1 LGAALLTVSGGG
13 AASDFSVFTVDSGVT
28 ATISGLTIAGGNRSA
43 SNIGGG
49 VFNAGTLTLA
59 GDVVS
64 GNSAGYGGG
73 VFNAGT
79 AILTG
84 CTLSG
89 NSATASGGGVYS
101 DDGSTLTL
109 INDTITGDKAY
120 YGGGV
125 FSTGVV
131 TLTNATLAADP
142 TTSGG
147 ALDNY
152 GAGTVT
158 LNNTIVANRTSGGDI
173 AGTVN
178 GSSNFIDDSATAGG
192 LTQGVN
198 GNIVGVNP
206 LLGTLGNYGG
216 PTQTMPLLP
225 GSPAIDAGSTPL
237 AVDGSGNPLTT
248 DQRGTGFARTLN
260 GMVDIGAFDDQI
272 SGTAPGSQNG
282 TQGVSE
288 SFTLGSFSDQATPAT
303 SWRVDV
309 NWGDGSTG
317 TTLTPTSQGSLGNAG
332 HTYNTAGPETVTVT
346 VSDSYGDVAQYSF
359 PVAVAVAAPA
369 LTSIAVAPASP
380 SVAKGLTQQFTA
392 TGTYTDGSTANL
404 TSQVTWAS
412 ATPSVATIS
421 STGLATGM
429 AQGTSVITATLGTVA
444 SPGDTLTVTVPLVAS
459 VAIVPSVASPTYGQ
473 ALTFAA
479 TVSPASSGGP
489 TPGGT
494 VQFRVDG
501 VNLGPA
507 VNLVK
512 GAATSIATSTLG
524 AGNHTVTA
532 VYSGDNSY
540 AANSGNRG
548 LTVAKAHLTV
558 TASASKV
565 YGAAL
570 PTLTPTFSG
579 FVNGDNKTVV
589 SGAPKLTPSATTK
602 SRVGTYPITV
612 AAGTLSA
619 SNYDFPNLVNGT
631 LTVSKAQLTVTA
643 VNKTKKQGAANP
655 ALTYTIKGFVN
666 RDKPTVVHGKPALS
680 TKAVKKSPAGSYPI
694 IVSLSTLSASNY
706 FFFLVNGTLT
716 VRGAKA
722 SAIGVAAARDTAT
735 PVHQDSVLVNDGN
748 VSTAGTSA
756 AAELVIHTTVADPSV
771 RASSIVDGLLT
782 PHRRDTLGAWLA
794 ALVSFGT
801 EREH

>member
-1 LGAALLTVSGGG
+1 
-13 AASDFSVFTVDSGVT
+13 
-28 ATISGLTIAGGNRSA
+28 
-43 SNIGGG
+43 
-49 VFNAGTLTLA
+49 
-59 GDVVS
+59 
-64 GNSAGYGGG
+64 
-73 VFNAGT
+73 
-79 AILTG
+79 
-84 CTLSG
+84 
-89 NSATASGGGVYS
+89 VYS

-109 INDTITGDKAY
+109 INDTITGDSAY
-120 YGGGV
+120 YGGGL
-125 FSTGVV
+125 FDTGAA
-131 TLTNATLAADP
+131 TLTNVTVAADP

-173 AGTVN
+173 AGTVS

-192 LTQGVN
+192 LTQGFN
-198 GNIVGVNP
+198 GNIVGVKP
-206 LLGTLGNYGG
+206 LLGPLADNGG
-216 PTQTMPLLP
+216 PTQTMDLLP
-225 GSPAIDAGSTPL
+225 GSPAIDAGSNAQ
-237 AVDGSGNPLTT
+237 AVGLGGIPLTT

-260 GMVDIGAFDDQI
+260 GMVDIGAFEDQI

-282 TQGVSE
+282 TQGVPE

-303 SWRVDV
+303 SWSGDVD
-309 NWGDGSTG
+309 WGDGSTD
-317 TTLTPTSQGSLGNAG
+317 TTLTPTFQGSLGNAG

-346 VSDSYGDVAQYSF
+346 VYDSYGDVGQYSF

-392 TGTYTDGSTANL
+392 TGTYTDGSTASL
-404 TSQVTWAS
+404 TTQVTWAS
-412 ATPSVATIS
+412 ATPAVATINS
-421 STGLATGM
+421 SGLATGV

-444 SPGDTLTVTVPLVAS
+444 SPGDALTVTVPLVAS
-459 VAIVPSVASPTYGQ
+459 VALVPSVASPTYGQ
-473 ALTFAA
+473 ALTFTA

-532 VYSGDNSY
+532 VYSGDNTY

-558 TASASKV
+558 SAVAKSKV
-565 YGAAL
+565 YGAAV
-570 PTLTPTFSG
+570 PTLTATFSG
-579 FVNGDNKTVV
+579 FVNGDTAKVV
-589 SGAPKLTPSATTK
+589 SGKPKLTTSATTK
-602 SRVGTYPITV
+602 SGVGTYPITV

-619 SNYDFPNLVNGT
+619 ANYNFSNLVNGK
-631 LTVSKAQLTVTA
+631 LTVTKAQLTVTA

-655 ALTYTIKGFVN
+655 ALTYSITGFVN
-666 RDKPTVVHGKPALS
+666 GDKSTVVHGKPTLS
-680 TKAVKKSPAGSYPI
+680 TTAVKTSKAGSYPI
-694 IVSLSTLSASNY
+694 IVALGTLSASNY
-706 FFFLVNGTLT
+706 HFTLVNGKLT
-716 VRGAKA
+716 VTGAKA

-756 AAELVIHTTVADPSV
+756 AGEVVIHTTVADPTV
-771 RASSIVDGLLT
+771 RASRIVDGLLT
-782 PHRRDTLGAWLA
+782 PHRRKTLAAWLA
-794 ALVSFGT
+794 ALDSFGT